1 MECSLKVLFEPSA
14 KNKIQAKLYLLE
26 NISTDVSVCVCVS
39 VCLLKRFGLLNRT
52 VLAQYYFKNIYKYI

>member
-26 NISTDVSVCVCVS
+26 NISTDVSVCVCVW
-39 VCLLKRFGLLNRT
+39 VC
-52 VLAQYYFKNIYKYI
+52 VC